1 MLRLAICDDDIRII
15 EQIETYIEKIKNKQI
30 EYDVFTNAEELLRY
44 QSQNKEYDVYMLDIE
59 MGKMSGLNLARRL
72 REKYA
77 NALIVFLTSYSKYV
91 YDVFE
96 VITFDFILKPIS
108 FEKFMRLIMKVEA
121 YLKVTYKNFIFSYRK
136 NNYCIPCIKINYIEK
151 IGRKAFIYDTNGNI
165 YQCNMTL
172 KEIWSN

>member
-108 FEKFMRLIMKVEA
+108 FVNVKSSALNFNPIHAK
-121 YLKVTYKNFIFSYRK
+121 LKKTQKTS
-136 NNYCIPCIKINYIEK
+136 
-151 IGRKAFIYDTNGNI
+151 
-165 YQCNMTL
+165 
-172 KEIWSN
+172 

>member
-108 FEKFMRLIMKVEA
+108 L
-121 YLKVTYKNFIFSYRK
+121 
-136 NNYCIPCIKINYIEK
+136 
-151 IGRKAFIYDTNGNI
+151 
-165 YQCNMTL
+165 
-172 KEIWSN
+172 